1 MNLNVNIDID
11 DILNSIDVKDL
22 EQYIRRRKLEE
33 INNSNSV
40 IINSASTTIP
50 LNLPNKIKLD
60 NLDFNLDLFGYDEP
74 CDEFD
79 ISCDEFDI

>member
-60 NLDFNLDLFGYDEP
+60 NLDFNLDLFDDEP

-79 ISCDEFDI
+79 FDDDESFKL